1 MSDNGRPRFQMFWV
15 LGLVAVLLLVV
26 TIKVG
31 SGRRQEILRP
41 VAAENRRAAGVPA
54 GMRPIAAATATRN
67 KPRSNGVEATVDIC
81 GFGEV
86 PVDAKDP
93 FAAGRYIGELASNAS
108 NRWLSALLNSG
119 DIRARSAGLFLKDK
133 LAGSGSGLLIE
144 EQTRD
149 ALVQLA
155 VGAADPAIYAMAVY
169 ACNTYSDSA
178 PTGSCRQITLNT
190 WARLDS
196 DNAVPWLLLAGRAQA
211 KKDAAAEAAAFSQA
225 AKSNK
230 TDAYNF
236 SLYAYSELEMPGD
249 VTPLERWYLS
259 TEVVGIEA
267 ATASLHYH
275 AAGKY
280 CSAAAMSDDGIRQ
293 QCDALAELFVS
304 KGTNLL
310 DLSIGTNL
318 GARAGWSRERVAGL
332 TETRDALLQAIA
344 RATPSSNDDLWT
356 CDGVQRG
363 NAYIGEWVRLGE
375 IGAARETMEHS
386 GLSVSELAQTQR
398 DFMDKIRLNA
408 QQSEESSPVEPTP

>member
-1 MSDNGRPRFQMFWV
+1 MP
-15 LGLVAVLLLVV
+15 
-26 TIKVG
+26 
-31 SGRRQEILRP
+31 
-41 VAAENRRAAGVPA
+41 
-54 GMRPIAAATATRN
+54 PIAVATATR
-67 KPRSNGVEATVDIC
+67 KPRGSGVEATVDIC
-81 GFGEV
+81 GFGNV

-93 FAAGRYIGELASNAS
+93 FAAGRYIGELTSNAS

-133 LAGSGSGLLIE
+133 LAGGGSGLQIE

-155 VGAADPAIYAMAVY
+155 VGANDPAIYAMAVY

-178 PTGSCRQITLNT
+178 PTGSCQQITLTT
-190 WARLDS
+190 WAKLDA
-196 DNAVPWLLLAGRAQA
+196 DNAVPWLLLAGNAQA

-225 AKSNK
+225 AKANK

-236 SLYAYSELEMPGD
+236 SLYAYSELEMPND

-259 TEVVGIEA
+259 NEVFGIEA

-275 AAGKY
+275 VAGKY
-280 CSAAAMSDDGIRQ
+280 CTAVSMSDDGIRQ

-310 DLSIGTNL
+310 DLSIGTSL
-318 GARAGWSRERVAGL
+318 GARAGWSRDRVAGL
-332 TETRDALLQAIA
+332 TEERDALMQGIA
-344 RATPSSNDDLWT
+344 QATPSSNDDLWT

-363 NAYIGEWVRLGE
+363 NAYMGEWARLGE
-375 IGAARETMEHS
+375 IGAARETVEHS
-386 GLSVSELAQTQR
+386 GLSVSELARKQR
-398 DFMDKIRLNA
+398 DFMDKIRSTSDEN
-408 QQSEESSPVEPTP
+408 